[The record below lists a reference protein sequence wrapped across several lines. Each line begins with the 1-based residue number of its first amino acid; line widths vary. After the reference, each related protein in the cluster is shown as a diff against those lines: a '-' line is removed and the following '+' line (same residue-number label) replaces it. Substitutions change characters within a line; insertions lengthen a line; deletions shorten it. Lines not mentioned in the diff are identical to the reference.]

1 MKGWIDKANLIKP
14 LSAES
19 GVYKLHRSASL
30 TMEKFKLFT
39 YKGIKSIQIYKH
51 YYRDNFLISVS
62 LLQIIRSLTEITST
76 QRERVSFLSK
86 RKKHLEWVNVGEKIG
101 PNSQYVT
108 VSTCI
113 DQMFINFFGVSKQL
127 IW

>member
-1 MKGWIDKANLIKP
+1 
-14 LSAES
+14 
-19 GVYKLHRSASL
+19 
-30 TMEKFKLFT
+30 MEKFKLFT

-51 YYRDNFLISVS
+51 YYRDYFLILVS

-76 QRERVSFLSK
+76 QRKRVSFLSK

-113 DQMFINFFGVSKQL
+113 DQMFINFFCVSKQL